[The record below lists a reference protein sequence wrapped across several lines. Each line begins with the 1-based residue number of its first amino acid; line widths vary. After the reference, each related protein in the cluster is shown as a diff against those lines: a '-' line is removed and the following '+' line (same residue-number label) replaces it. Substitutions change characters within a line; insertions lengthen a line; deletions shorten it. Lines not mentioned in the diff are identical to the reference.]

1 MKTTTARSVPQANGR
16 DGYDWISP
24 QDVVRH
30 ALAAYYYCC
39 RDSDAYP
46 VDPSDPE
53 DVASRLQHSRRE
65 FAVFL
70 GERFAERVMT
80 VVRTARKQGKDVLD
94 FIFRSIK
101 ARIEGTTTPRLLGAL
116 LTPCQ
121 QPP

>member
-70 GERFAERVMT
+70 GERFAERVYQSGVT
-80 VVRTARKQGKDVLD
+80 GGVPSFPRRPSENTPGVLSGPGFPIIGD
-94 FIFRSIK
+94 
-101 ARIEGTTTPRLLGAL
+101 TPDIHCAL
-116 LTPCQ
+116 SKP
-121 QPP
+121 